1 MKALTNLNHTLNL
14 VSDAAE
20 PDSNQGEV
28 KVRVRYASLNPTDL
42 EIADGKQDL
51 FLNLYCVRSKVRT
64 GLEFSGTVLEDSL
77 KFQKGDRVF
86 GYTHLIKGP
95 KTHQEVLSIPEDYV
109 AAIPDGMSF
118 AEAAAFPLG
127 AQTSFVALNDVAG
140 LTSGQSV
147 LINGGSGGVGIFA
160 IQIAKSMG
168 LQITAVS
175 GPDGLDIMRSLGADT
190 VLNYKETN
198 IEALEDRF
206 DAILDLANRLHF
218 GQVEHLLTPNGTFV
232 PVDPTQHLTSLAG
245 NILRRK
251 KVGYLFED
259 RGNGKMLD
267 GLAKQVS
274 NGVLDASRYRE
285 FAFAD
290 YRDAIAALESP
301 GGIGRTVLRLT

>member
-1 MKALTNLNHTLNL
+1 MKALTNLNHTLSL
-14 VSDAAE
+14 VSDVAT
-20 PDSNQGEV
+20 PVSNQGEV
-28 KVRVRYASLNPTDL
+28 KVRVHYASLNPTDL
-42 EIADGKQDL
+42 EIADGKQDF
-51 FLNLYCVRSKVRT
+51 FLNLYCVRSRVRT

-77 KFQKGDRVF
+77 KFKKGDRVF

-109 AAIPDGMSF
+109 SAIPDGMSF

-140 LTSGQSV
+140 LTSGHSV

-168 LQITAVS
+168 LMTTAVS
-175 GPDGLDIMRSLGADT
+175 GPDGLEIMRSLGADT
-190 VLNYKETN
+190 VLNYNETN
-198 IEALEDRF
+198 IEELEGKF

-218 GQVEHLLTPNGTFV
+218 RQVAHLLTSNGTFV
-232 PVDPTQHLTSLAG
+232 PVDPTQHLTSLAA
-245 NILRRK
+245 NLLRRK

-274 NGVLDASRYRE
+274 KGVLDASHYRE
-285 FAFAD
+285 FEFAD
-290 YRDAIAALESP
+290 YRDAIAALGNP
-301 GGIGRTVLRLT
+301 GGIGRTVLRLM